1 MTKNIA
7 FWIFSYASL
16 IRLAI
21 LDAPTGKAT
30 LSEIY
35 NWIRDKFQYYKSS
48 GSGWKVLL
56 DSNFVL
62 GDDFEDFNSFP
73 SQ

>member
-1 MTKNIA
+1 MYLLFIDNQIYLR
-7 FWIFSYASL
+7 SYASL

-21 LDAPTGKAT
+21 LDAPNGKAT

-48 GSGWKVLL
+48 GSGWKVRMFRL
-56 DSNFVL
+56 
-62 GDDFEDFNSFP
+62 
-73 SQ
+73 

>member
-1 MTKNIA
+1 MYLFLIDDK
-7 FWIFSYASL
+7 FYLCSYASL

-21 LDAPTGKAT
+21 LDAPNGKAT

-48 GSGWKVLL
+48 GTGWKVRMLRL
-56 DSNFVL
+56 
-62 GDDFEDFNSFP
+62 
-73 SQ
+73 